1 MQQNINNRFREEER
15 EREGERGT
23 ERERGERKNGGEER
37 ESLTVRKKWTWSVLN
52 WQEMAGH

>member
-15 EREGERGT
+15 EREGER
-23 ERERGERKNGGEER
+23 ERGERKNGGEER
-37 ESLTVRKKWTWSVLN
+37 ESLTVWKKWTWSVLN